1 MHNNILIYGIQ
12 KVLTN
17 RTINHILSANIKCIF
32 LNAFAISK
40 NKTKKYRQQ
49 PNKHAIILS
58 RTTENGK
65 LFILKG
71 KGRKHCAATI
81 YRKQYRV

>member
-1 MHNNILIYGIQ
+1 MQ
-12 KVLTN
+12 TVLTN
-17 RTINHILSANIKCIF
+17 RTINHIHSANIKCIF

-40 NKTKKYRQQ
+40 HKKYRQQ
-49 PNKHAIILS
+49 PNKHAIILP

-71 KGRKHCAATI
+71 KGRKHCAATRYI
-81 YRKQYRV
+81 GNTIAYKLPC